1 MPGRTLVNDQGS
13 EMGARRQVR
22 RGRSPVMAAAGVALA
37 LVCSTL
43 AQPSVAATD
52 VAPADDPSARE
63 AMAESMGEAGPGAL
77 DGLPRDGHL
86 VRFDPQV
93 GRAAAETTLASS
105 GVTVAGVIDAAGD
118 SPTVAH
124 VYGDPA
130 ALEALA
136 AADGVA
142 DVLPNVLVESPET
155 VASASTR
162 SSGAVATGGEGSAD
176 AAEQR
181 AQEQEAREQ
190 EARESAVQTSAPWGL
205 DRIDQRSSRLNGG
218 FDVAADGTG
227 VTAYVIDSGVRG
239 DHVDFGG
246 RVQPG
251 VSFVGGTGTT
261 DCRGHG
267 THVAGTIGSATYGV
281 AKNVTI
287 VPVRT
292 GACDGVHSTFNL
304 INGLTWVVNHHQ
316 PGQPAVLNMSIT
328 GPLNLTLETFVTN
341 VIEDG
346 VTVVVAAG
354 NQGMDACAYSPAGAP
369 DVVSVGASNWLDVV
383 TGFSNQGGCVDV
395 FAPGEDITSTYHLST
410 VATAVLD
417 GTSMASPHV
426 AGIVALMLQREPAL
440 TPAQVLQ
447 RLRESATRNSLGGL
461 APGTPNLMAYVAPGS
476 YVPLEPGRLMDTR
489 PGGSTVDGE
498 FAGIGARAGGQ
509 VTELQVAGR
518 GGVPVD
524 ASAAV
529 LNVTVTG
536 APSDGFVTVFP
547 CGTTMPLSSSL
558 NYWAGATLPNAV
570 VSKIGVG
577 GRVCVYTSTP
587 AQLVVDVNGYHP
599 SRSGFVAIT
608 PARLMDT
615 RLDGVTFDGFAARGG
630 LRLAGYVTELRV
642 TGRGGVPSNAGSVV
656 LNLTVTGSEGS
667 GYVTVYPCGE
677 AVPLSSN
684 VNFWDRSTISN
695 AVVSRLGTNG
705 SICLFTSG
713 FTHFVVD
720 VTGYHLSGSSYSA
733 LTPARLMDTRLDGAT
748 IDGLAARIGQR
759 ASMQVTELQVTGR
772 GLVPA
777 DASAVVLNVTVTNPV
792 AAGYL
797 TVFPCGTAVPNSSN
811 LNFERGMTIPNAVIA
826 KVGAGGRVCLLSNVA
841 TDVVVDVNGFAP
853 G

>member
-1 MPGRTLVNDQGS
+1 
-13 EMGARRQVR
+13 MGVRRQAARRRALVTTSGVVLALLCSTVAQTRV
-22 RGRSPVMAAAGVALA
+22 SADAPAAADGTTAAVEDG
-37 LVCSTL
+37 STR
-43 AQPSVAATD
+43 D
-52 VAPADDPSARE
+52 
-63 AMAESMGEAGPGAL
+63 AMAEAAEASL
-77 DGLPRDGHL
+77 DGLPHDGHL

-93 GRAAAETTLASS
+93 GRAVAEATLASS

-124 VYGDPA
+124 VYGDAA
-130 ALEALA
+130 ALDALA

-142 DVLPNVLVESPET
+142 AVLPNVLVESPET
-155 VASASTR
+155 VSSVTVSSASTR
-162 SSGAVATGGEGSAD
+162 SSGAAEVGGEGSAE

-181 AQEQEAREQ
+181 AQEQG
-190 EARESAVQTSAPWGL
+190 ARESAVQTSAPWGL
-205 DRIDQRSSRLNGG
+205 DRIDQRSWRLNGG

-239 DHVDFGG
+239 DHVEFGG

-267 THVAGTIGSATYGV
+267 THVAGTIGSTTYGV

-328 GPLNLTLETFVTN
+328 GPLNFTLESYVTD

-369 DVVSVGASNWLDVV
+369 DVVSVGSSDWLDIVS
-383 TGFSNQGGCVDV
+383 GFSNQGGCVDV
-395 FAPGEDITSTYHLST
+395 FAPGEDVISTYNTSTA
-410 VATAVLD
+410 ATAVLD

-447 RLRESATRNSLGGL
+447 RLRDTATPNSLIGV

-489 PGGSTVDGE
+489 PGGSTVDGQ
-498 FAGIGARAGGQ
+498 FAGIGARVAGQ

-518 GGVPVD
+518 GLVPGS

-536 APSDGFVTVFP
+536 APADGFVTVFP

-570 VSKIGVG
+570 VSKIGAG

-587 AQLVVDVNGYHP
+587 AHLVVDVNGYHP
-599 SRSGFVAIT
+599 SLSGFVAIT
-608 PARLMDT
+608 PARLMDS
-615 RLDGVTFDGFAARGG
+615 RPDGVTFDGLAARGG
-630 LRLAGYVTELRV
+630 LRLAGYFTELRV

-656 LNLTVTGSEGS
+656 LNLTVTGSVGS

-695 AVVSRLGTNG
+695 AVVSRVGTNG

-733 LTPARLMDTRLDGAT
+733 LTPARLMDTRFDGAT
-748 IDGLAARIGQR
+748 IDGVSARIGQR

-777 DASAVVLNVTVTNPV
+777 DAGAVVLNVTVTNPV

-811 LNFERGMTIPNAVIA
+811 LNFERGMTIPNAVVA